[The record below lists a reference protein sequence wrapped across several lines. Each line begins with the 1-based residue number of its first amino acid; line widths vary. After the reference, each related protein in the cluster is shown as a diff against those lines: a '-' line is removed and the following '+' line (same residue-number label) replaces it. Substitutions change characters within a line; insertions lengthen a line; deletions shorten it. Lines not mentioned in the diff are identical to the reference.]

1 MVQSGR
7 SAEYLQPS
15 GWRRRGRRRS
25 WLRTARLNVV
35 GWSALLGACLVVAAL
50 GIATTTALA
59 WPRALGAAGAVIPV
73 AAVIFADRRRWARME
88 TSVDWGGSVE
98 EVARIADELES
109 EGVHA
114 RVRPDAPGSPWRVGA
129 DPPPDT
135 AEATT
140 AALEYRNGDL
150 DVVRKKLREH
160 GVRPPALP

>member
-35 GWSALLGACLVVAAL
+35 GWSALLGTCLVVAAL
-50 GIATTTALA
+50 GIVTATAVG
-59 WPRALGAAGAVIPV
+59 WPRALGAAAAVIPV
-73 AAVIFADRRRWARME
+73 AMVVFADRRRWARME
-88 TSVDWGGSVE
+88 TSVGWGRSTE
-98 EVARIADELES
+98 EVARIADELEA
-109 EGVHA
+109 EGVYA
-114 RVRPDAPGSPWRVGA
+114 RVRSEAPGSPWRVRA
-129 DPPPDT
+129 EPPSDK

-140 AALEYRNGDL
+140 AALEYRNGDV

>member
-1 MVQSGR
+1 M
-7 SAEYLQPS
+7 
-15 GWRRRGRRRS
+15 
-25 WLRTARLNVV
+25 NVV

-50 GIATTTALA
+50 GIATATALG

-73 AAVIFADRRRWARME
+73 AAVVFADRRRWARME

-98 EVARIADELES
+98 EVARIADELEA
-109 EGVHA
+109 EGVRA
-114 RVRPDAPGSPWRVGA
+114 RVRPEAPGSPWRDRA
-129 DPPPDT
+129 ELPPDN

-140 AALEYRNGDL
+140 AALEYRNGDV